1 MPGCTAEMAAAAH
14 KHSLESRLQH
24 QVQML
29 EENQKLADQLKQV
42 VGGLSE
48 DAGGDGPHPAES
60 KRHEGRSSEV
70 SSSCWGRTKPERDTN
85 EERGSDKGDHEDG
98 DAGGSD
104 DASLEAG
111 AAETSCW
118 GCGVGGERPGALVL
132 PTIVFAQFAG
142 TSLWFAP
149 NAVMAQIEGFG
160 SDEMSYLTSAV
171 QARAPPRP
179 PRPAG
184 APPRG
189 GGGFEQSAVA
199 PPTRPLY

>member
-1 MPGCTAEMAAAAH
+1 M
-14 KHSLESRLQH
+14 
-24 QVQML
+24 
-29 EENQKLADQLKQV
+29 
-42 VGGLSE
+42 
-48 DAGGDGPHPAES
+48 
-60 KRHEGRSSEV
+60 
-70 SSSCWGRTKPERDTN
+70 
-85 EERGSDKGDHEDG
+85 
-98 DAGGSD
+98 
-104 DASLEAG
+104 
-111 AAETSCW
+111 
-118 GCGVGGERPGALVL
+118 
-132 PTIVFAQFAG
+132 FAQFAG